1 MEFRRVLFRSPASAE
16 PNFAATE
23 QLVQRV
29 LPETGKPG
37 YAVEVPEDA
46 SFQSVVLRGK
56 DGRAKAA
63 LIVPRDPMIAD
74 HVGGAITYVSPEVR
88 SKGVTTRLHNLARD
102 AGLAT
107 EARREVQ
114 SQQNASIESKRDDGS
129 ADLAPAPV
137 EAAASLAS
145 PQLKEIGRAH
155 V

>member
-1 MEFRRVLFRSPASAE
+1 
-16 PNFAATE
+16 
-23 QLVQRV
+23 
-29 LPETGKPG
+29 
-37 YAVEVPEDA
+37 
-46 SFQSVVLRGK
+46 
-56 DGRAKAA
+56 
-63 LIVPRDPMIAD
+63 MIAD

-129 ADLAPAPV
+129 ADLATAPV

-145 PQLKEIGRAH
+145 PQLKELAEPFHGAAVSDQTRSAWRQVGKGWSRQLSAPRAPYH
-155 V
+155 EKKTTKQ

>member
-1 MEFRRVLFRSPASAE
+1 
-16 PNFAATE
+16 
-23 QLVQRV
+23 
-29 LPETGKPG
+29 
-37 YAVEVPEDA
+37 
-46 SFQSVVLRGK
+46 
-56 DGRAKAA
+56 
-63 LIVPRDPMIAD
+63 MIAD

-107 EARREVQ
+107 EARREVK

-145 PQLKEIGRAH
+145 PQLTAFAEPSHGAARRAQNKRPTGKPAER
-155 V
+155 